1 LYRATNVKEWVLPDI
16 ESDLVDRIRAASRSM
31 VRELGFMQ
39 AGIAATDY
47 PPSAVHTLLE
57 IGARGSMTAVELGVF
72 LGLEKSSISRMIR
85 KLIEAGELKEVA
97 SRDDG
102 RLKRLLL
109 STKGKRTC
117 AGIQA
122 FGQQQVLNALAH
134 LGPDQHRKVAEGL
147 ALYAEALRAHR
158 LTETASAGQ

>member
-1 LYRATNVKEWVLPDI
+1 MSDI
-16 ESDLVDRIRAASRSM
+16 ESDLVDRIRAASRLM

-39 AGIAATDY
+39 ASVAATDY

-57 IGARGSMTAVELGVF
+57 IGARGRMTAVELGAF
-72 LGLEKSSISRMIR
+72 LGLEKSSVSRMIR

-97 SRDDG
+97 CRDDG

-109 STKGKRTC
+109 TAKGKRTY

-122 FGQQQVLNALAH
+122 FGQQQVMNALAR
-134 LGPDQHRKVAEGL
+134 LAPDKRRKVAEGL
-147 ALYAEALRAHR
+147 VLYAEALQAYR
-158 LTETASAGQ
+158 LSETNPAGQ